1 MTSVSL
7 RLKLFATSA
16 ATILLALLLAG
27 IAISSLFSD
36 HVKRN
41 LTNDL
46 HDQFIRLV
54 AQLDPTIEIPTLK
67 SPMANPSF
75 SIPYG
80 GYYWQITDPASG
92 LQSRSRSM
100 WDAIFELPDL
110 NVLDGRAHTIELID
124 PEGTP
129 AIAWVQ
135 RLQFD
140 LEGGGARTLDV
151 IVAQDLVHFDIAI
164 AKFRNDLFVF
174 LAILAL
180 ALFISAWIQISLGL
194 YPFKSIRSEINA
206 IRTGEANRM
215 DKKHPPEVMPIVHE
229 MNKMLKNQEQSI
241 TFARTRASNLA
252 HSLKTHLSVMQS
264 ESESLRSSG
273 QIEHADAIEK
283 LGQDMHSIID
293 HQLRLSRLKTR
304 TSADFLSTPLR
315 SSVQKVIN
323 ALQRTPKGNE
333 LSWHIDIDTHIHV
346 DIDSSDLIELL
357 GILLENATNWAK
369 ANVNIFATKQ
379 DQTITLNISDDGPG
393 LTSAQTEQLGKR
405 GVRLDQQGT
414 GTGIGL
420 SIAKEIVAM
429 NKGKIS
435 FNTKEGTGLQVK
447 VTLPEVT

>member
-16 ATILLALLLAG
+16 ATILLALMLAG
-27 IAISSLFSD
+27 IAISALFSD

-46 HDQFIRLV
+46 HDQFSRLV

-100 WDAIFELPDL
+100 WDAVFELPDL

-180 ALFISAWIQISLGL
+180 ALFITAWIQISLGL
-194 YPFKSIRSEINA
+194 SPFKSIRAEINA

-264 ESESLRSSG
+264 ESESLRISG
-273 QIEHADAIEK
+273 QIEHADSIEK

-315 SSVQKVIN
+315 SSVQKVVN
-323 ALQRTPKGNE
+323 ALQRTPKGNK
-333 LSWHIDIDTHIHV
+333 LSWHVDIDAHIHV

-369 ANVNIFATKQ
+369 ANVSIFATKQ

-393 LTSAQTEQLGKR
+393 LTSVQTEQLGKR
-405 GVRLDQQGT
+405 GSRLDQQGT

-435 FNTKEGTGLQVK
+435 FNTKEGAGLQVK
-447 VTLPEVT
+447 VTLPEVA

>member
-1 MTSVSL
+1 M
-7 RLKLFATSA
+7 
-16 ATILLALLLAG
+16 LAG
-27 IAISSLFSD
+27 IAISTLFSD

-41 LTNDL
+41 LTSDL

-54 AQLDPTIEIPTLK
+54 AQLDPAIEVPTLK

-75 SIPYG
+75 SVPYG
-80 GYYWQITDPASG
+80 GFYWQVTDPASG

-100 WDAIFELPDL
+100 WDAVFEMPDL
-110 NVLDGRAHTIELID
+110 SVLDGRAHAIELID

-140 LEGGGARTLDV
+140 LDNGGSRTLDV
-151 IVAQDLVHFDIAI
+151 IMARDLVHFDNAI

-180 ALFISAWIQISLGL
+180 ALFITAWIQISLGL
-194 YPFKSIRSEINA
+194 SPFKLIRAQINA
-206 IRTGEANRM
+206 VRTGNADRM
-215 DKKHPPEVMPIVHE
+215 DKKHPPEVQPIIHE

-241 TFARTRASNLA
+241 SFARTRASNLA

-264 ESESLRSSG
+264 ESEKMRDSG
-273 QIEHADAIEK
+273 QVKHADAIEK

-315 SSVQKVIN
+315 SSVQKVVN
-323 ALQRTPKGNE
+323 ALQRTPKGNK
-333 LSWHIDIDTHIHV
+333 LRWHINIDAPIHV

-369 ANVNIFATKQ
+369 ANVNIFATRQ
-379 DQTITLNISDDGPG
+379 DQTITLNICDDGPG

-435 FNTKEGTGLQVK
+435 FETKEGTGLQVK

>member
-16 ATILLALLLAG
+16 ATILFALVLAG
-27 IAISSLFSD
+27 IAISALFSD

-46 HDQFIRLV
+46 QDQFIRLV

-75 SIPYG
+75 STPYG
-80 GYYWQITDPASG
+80 GYYWQVTDPASG
-92 LQSRSRSM
+92 VQSRSRSM
-100 WDAIFELPDL
+100 WDAVFELPDL

-180 ALFISAWIQISLGL
+180 ALFITAWIQISLGL
-194 YPFKSIRSEINA
+194 SPFKSIRAEINA

-264 ESESLRSSG
+264 ESEKLRTSG

-315 SSVQKVIN
+315 SSVQKVVN
-323 ALQRTPKGNE
+323 ALQRTPEGKN
-333 LSWHIDIDTHIHV
+333 LSWHIDIDAPIHV
-346 DIDSSDLIELL
+346 DIDSSDLVELL
-357 GILLENATNWAK
+357 GILLENAANWAK
-369 ANVNIFATKQ
+369 ANVNIYATKH
-379 DQTITLNISDDGPG
+379 DQAITLNISDDGPG

-405 GVRLDQQGT
+405 GTRLDQQGT
-414 GTGIGL
+414 GTGIGI

-435 FNTKEGTGLQVK
+435 FNTKAGNGLYVE
-447 VTLPEVT
+447 VTLPEVS